1 MANLNKSGFKMKQK
15 KKCNVDLQK
24 EKVEGW
30 RQGKAELSA
39 ALLLVGGVVSLLTAT
54 FPGVLDSGGSR
65 LLLSQGLKGAGEPEL
80 RRMMFMV
87 QEFWSG
93 RAGSS

>member
-1 MANLNKSGFKMKQK
+1 MKQK